1 LNLTIVKIVHFG
13 QNQAMQPARIPTEEE
28 VRNAARQGEDAVVAM
43 VVDLVSSWIGLLH
56 QQQEQLQEQLEKA
69 QAQQEIVQ
77 RLEERVQAL
86 EDQLAK
92 NSRNSGKPPSSDGL
106 KKPRNR
112 SLRKS
117 SGKKSGG
124 QPGHKGH
131 TLEMRAN
138 PNHVEVHRVRRCHR
152 CQTSLEAIP
161 AKGQERR
168 QVFDLPPVQVEVTEH
183 QAEIKD
189 CPHCGQVNKAEFPAG
204 VSQPVQYGPGLKAQ
218 MVYFSQYH
226 FVSLERVAEIFS
238 DLYDHPVSEGTIV
251 EACMTV
257 AEQVAEVNQQVKQH
271 LIEQEEVSHH
281 DETGA
286 RVAGKLHWLHSTSTP
301 WLTYYQI
308 HPKRGSQALE
318 AIGILPNR
326 KGKVIHDDYRSYFQY
341 EDVFHALCNAHHLRE
356 LQFIQERYGQA
367 WAQEM
372 ADLLVEIKRTVEAA
386 KAQGLEQLSEVEKA
400 AFEARYQQRI
410 EQGLQAN
417 APPEPDEPV
426 PKKRGRKKQ
435 SPAKNLLDRLKTHQT
450 GVLAFMHDF
459 KVPFDNNQAE
469 RDLRMMK
476 VKQKVSGCFRSEEG
490 AQAFCQIRGY
500 LSTARKNGQRVLD
513 TLQLALLGSPYLPPF
528 IAPAALAA

>member
-1 LNLTIVKIVHFG
+1 MEPPYL
-13 QNQAMQPARIPTEEE
+13 PTEEE
-28 VRNAARQGEDAVVAM
+28 VRNAARQGEDAVVAL
-43 VVDLVSSWIGLLH
+43 VVDLVSNWIGVL
-56 QQQEQLQEQLEKA
+56 QQQEERLQKQLEIA
-69 QAQQEIVQ
+69 QTQQETIQ

-112 SLRKS
+112 SLRKP
-117 SGKKSGG
+117 SGRKSGG

-138 PNHVEVHRVRRCHR
+138 PDWVQVHRVRRCHH
-152 CQTSLEAIP
+152 CQSLLEGVP
-161 AKGQERR
+161 AKGHERR
-168 QVFDLPPVQVEVTEH
+168 QVFDLPPMQVEVTEH
-183 QAEIKD
+183 QAETKD

-204 VSQPVQYGPGLKAQ
+204 ISQPVQYGPGLKAQ

-238 DLYDHPVSEGTIV
+238 ELYDHPISEGTVV
-251 EACMTV
+251 EACLTT
-257 AEQVAEVNQQVKQH
+257 AEQVAEVNQCVKQH
-271 LIEQEEVSHH
+271 LTEQEAVTHH

-286 RVAGKLHWLHSTSTP
+286 KVAGQLQWLHSTSTE
-301 WLTYYQI
+301 WLTYYAI
-308 HPKRGSQALE
+308 HPKRGSKALD
-318 AIGILPNR
+318 AIGILPQR
-326 KGKVIHDDYRSYFQY
+326 TGKVLHDDYRSYFKY
-341 EDVFHALCNAHHLRE
+341 DNVFHAVCNAHHLRE
-356 LQFIQERYGQA
+356 LKFIQERYGQE
-367 WAQEM
+367 WAKDM
-372 ADLLVEIKRTVEAA
+372 AELLVTIKKAVDGA
-386 KAQGLEQLSEVEKA
+386 KEQGLDGLAAAEKA
-400 AFEARYQQRI
+400 DFEARYQQLI

-417 APPEPDEPV
+417 ALPEPDEPV

-435 SPAKNLLDRLKTHQT
+435 SPAKNLLDRLSAHQA

-490 AQAFCQIRGY
+490 AQAFCQIRSY

-513 TLQLALLGSPYLPPF
+513 SLRLALMGSPYLPPF
-528 IAPAALAA
+528 IPAQTDAAA

>member
-1 LNLTIVKIVHFG
+1 MEPPRL
-13 QNQAMQPARIPTEEE
+13 PTEEE
-28 VRNAARQGEDAVVAM
+28 VRAAARQGEDAVVAL
-43 VVDLVSSWIGLLH
+43 VVDLVSNWIDVLQ
-56 QQQEQLQEQLEKA
+56 QQQEQLHQQFETV
-69 QAQQEIVQ
+69 QAQQETIQ

-106 KKPRNR
+106 KKPRKR

-117 SGKKSGG
+117 SGKQSGG

-138 PNHVEVHRVRRCHR
+138 PEHVQVHRLKR
-152 CQTSLEAIP
+152 CQHCQTALVTVP
-161 AKGQERR
+161 AKGHERR
-168 QVFDLPPVQVEVTEH
+168 QVFDLPPVQVQVTEH
-183 QAEIKD
+183 QAEIKA

-204 VSQPVQYGPGLKAQ
+204 VSQPVQYGPYLKAQ

-238 DLYDHPVSEGTIV
+238 ELYNHPVSEGAIV
-251 EACMTV
+251 EACLV
-257 AEQVAEVNQQVKQH
+257 SAEQITEANQQVKRH
-271 LIEQEEVSHH
+271 LIEQEAVTHH

-286 RVAGKLHWLHSTSTP
+286 RVAGRLQWLHATSTER
-301 WLTYYQI
+301 LTYYQI
-308 HPKRGSQALE
+308 HPKRGSQALD
-318 AIGILPNR
+318 AIGILPQR
-326 KGKVIHDDYRSYFQY
+326 KGKVLHDDYRSYFQY
-341 EDVFHALCNAHHLRE
+341 DNVFHALCNAHHLRE
-356 LQFIQERYGQA
+356 LNFIQERYGQA
-367 WAQEM
+367 WAKEI
-372 ADLLVEIKRTVEAA
+372 AELLVTIKKAVDSA
-386 KAQGLEQLSEVEKA
+386 KDQNLEGLSEAEKA
-400 AFEARYQQRI
+400 DFEVRYRQLI

-426 PKKRGRKKQ
+426 PKQRGRKKQ
-435 SPAKNLLDRLKTHQT
+435 SPAKNLLDRLIAHQA

-476 VKQKVSGCFRSEEG
+476 VKQKVSGCFRSEDG
-490 AQAFCQIRGY
+490 AHAFCQIRGY

-513 TLQLALLGSPYLPPF
+513 ALYLALLGLPYIPPF
-528 IAPAALAA
+528 LAQPALAA